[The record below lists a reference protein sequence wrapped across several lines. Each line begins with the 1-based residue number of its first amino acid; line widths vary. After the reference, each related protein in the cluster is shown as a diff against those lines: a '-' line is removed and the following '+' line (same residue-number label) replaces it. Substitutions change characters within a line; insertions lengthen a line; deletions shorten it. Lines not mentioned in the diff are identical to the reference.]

1 MRRPIFSRLVRFVT
15 VGRVVWVALMLVGSA
30 SAASPPTFASVGE
43 YLIRV
48 YQTEDGLPENSAT
61 AMVQTQDGYLWFG
74 TFNGLVRFNGVEFQ
88 TFDRSNSPGLPGVA
102 IINLHA
108 DRAGRLW
115 VSTEFGLAWLENGRW
130 HPLGVKEGWTATFA
144 KTFAE
149 DRQGNLVVGSF
160 DGKVFRLKA
169 GRAEELPTL
178 PFRVDGPKAPAAF
191 CHFDDQGVLWA
202 AGGRFFGRWRDGAW
216 ESVVDLGELISGATQ
231 CAIPAHAGGTWL
243 LRDRWLTRFMDGKV
257 VERRELPLSAT
268 PWSVFEDS
276 QSRLWIASYQIGF
289 LRVDRENRVDRFTT
303 DNSLTHNSGR
313 FVFEDAEG
321 SLWLGTSGGGLHR
334 FRERNFYSY
343 GMEAGLPERVV
354 KSVTEVSAGKLM
366 VSSFGKGMAWF
377 DGQRGAPL
385 GTLEKPQPGFYGAAV
400 LQDRRGRLWAGLYEG
415 GLSQWDGSSFR
426 FLKEPG
432 FASVTIYSLF
442 EDSQDR
448 LWVGTQ
454 KGVGCLTG
462 DTWRFYGP
470 AEGLSGRSIR
480 SFAEHRPTGTVWVGS
495 VEGGLYRF
503 ASNRFERVAL
513 TQDDRQEQ
521 IYSLH
526 CDDDGTVWIGT
537 VDAGLLRWQGG
548 KLNVFGEAEGLPART
563 ISAIIEAEDKS
574 LWLGSNRGVIR
585 LERDACDSVAA
596 GREARLRCWAF
607 NLSDGL
613 ESPECA
619 PGYQPSA
626 IRDRQ
631 HRLWFCTLRGLAMV
645 DPAKLRINH
654 VSPPVRLER
663 LSYSLRGAGDRRAVT
678 AESRSGRD
686 WPFHSLPVVVAG
698 AGPAS
703 GRHSLQPPFPAEV
716 VLPPGSTRIEFAL
729 AGLSF
734 AAPEKM
740 RFVVR
745 LEGQDSRWVDL
756 GNQRVAPYDNLAPGR
771 YVFQARV
778 ANNDGVWG
786 GLEPSLVVIQAPYLW
801 QTLWFRALALL
812 GFAGGVGGVVWR
824 VQHNQLAVQA
834 ERLRQQE
841 ALARERARSAA
852 LTEST
857 NDLVCFATV
866 EESVLQLNEGGR
878 LMLGLSPE
886 PEPGPTLVSD
896 LLPPDR
902 QSLFSGQILP
912 RLLQEGRWTGETS
925 LRHRLGH
932 DVPVQV
938 VGALHRGPDGG
949 FQFISIVAR
958 DITET
963 KRAQRA
969 LQESEDRFRRT
980 FEQAAVGI
988 AHLASDGRFLWVNE
1002 RFCEIAGRPR
1012 EAALALRWDEVMH
1025 PEDVPAGRQRWQDLI
1040 VGRVASYAAEVRII
1054 RPDAAPV
1061 WVRMTVSLA
1070 RGKEGAPDYLIAVAE
1085 DITRRKLAEANQAQL
1100 ETQLRQAQK
1109 MEAIGT
1115 LAGGIAHDFNNILA
1129 AIIPCAHL
1137 AKEDA
1142 GHNPAVQEGLDQILK
1157 AAERAK
1163 GLVQQIL
1170 AFSRQQK
1177 QERRSIQLQPVV
1189 QEALKLLRSALPATI
1204 EIDARI
1210 DEAAPP
1216 VLADPVQM
1224 HQVLMNLATN
1234 AAHAMRG
1241 QSGRLTVELGVLTAT
1256 EWLCRQLPDLRPGP
1270 CVCLR
1275 VRDNGHGMDEAT
1287 LKRVFDP
1294 FFTTKGPGEGTGLGL
1309 AVVHGIVKNHDGAIE
1324 VSSALGQGTEFTI
1337 YLPALPVASPV
1348 PAAVPPVREDAGAR
1362 PGQGEHVLF
1371 VDDEPA
1377 LCTVGQKSLERMGFQ
1392 VTTCPSAIEAFAE
1405 FEAHPERYDAVVTDL
1420 TMPGMTGMDL
1430 AMRILQ
1436 LKPGAVILLTTGHGG
1451 VWTPEA
1457 VRRMGIAELIPKP
1470 LSPTTLAEAVS
1481 RALKARRDAA
1491 N

>member
-1 MRRPIFSRLVRFVT
+1 MRHFILSGRFGLLT
-15 VGRVVWVALMLVGSA
+15 ARWVVCLAIALAWLARSA
-30 SAASPPTFASVGE
+30 GTQGFTSVGE

-61 AMVQTQDGYLWFG
+61 AMVQTRDGYLWFG

-102 IINLHA
+102 IINLHE

-115 VSTEFGLAWLENGRW
+115 VSTEFGPAWRENGQW
-130 HPLGVKEGWTATFA
+130 HPFGAKEGWTGSYA

-149 DRQGNLVVGSF
+149 DRQGNLVVGTYE
-160 DGKVFRLKA
+160 GKVFRLKTE
-169 GRAEELPTL
+169 RAEELPPV
-178 PFRVDGPKAPAAF
+178 PFRQTGPKAPAAF
-191 CHFDDQGVLWA
+191 CYYDDADVLWVSC
-202 AGGRFFGRWRDGAW
+202 GRFHGRWRTNGW
-216 ESVVDLGELISGATQ
+216 EMCFDLGQLEAEATQ
-231 CAIPAHAGGTWL
+231 CAAPARNGGVWV
-243 LRDRWLTRFMDGKV
+243 LRGHRLKRLQDGKL
-257 VERRELPLSAT
+257 VEERELSEST
-268 PWSVFEDS
+268 SPWSIFEDR
-276 QSRLWIASYQIGF
+276 QHRLWIASFRLGF
-289 LRVDRENRVDRFTT
+289 FRLDGQGRVDRYTVENSV
-303 DNSLTHNSGR
+303 THNGGR

-334 FRERNFYSY
+334 FRERNFYSF
-343 GMEAGLPERVV
+343 GMEAGLPERVL

-366 VSSFGKGMAWF
+366 VSSFGKGTAWF
-377 DGQRGAPL
+377 DGQRGEPL
-385 GTLEKPQPGFYGAAV
+385 GTADKPLPDPYGGAV
-400 LQDRRGRLWAGLYEG
+400 LSDRQGRLWAGQYEL
-415 GLSQWDGSSFR
+415 GLSRWEDGAFR
-426 FLKEPG
+426 RVDEPWLAG
-432 FASVTIYSLF
+432 TTVYALF
-442 EDSQDR
+442 EDSLGR
-448 LWVGTQ
+448 LWVGTGR
-454 KGVGCLTG
+454 GVGCLAG
-462 DTWRFYGP
+462 DTWHAYGA
-470 AEGLSGRSIR
+470 AEGLNGKSARA
-480 SFAEHRPTGTVWVGS
+480 FAEHRPTGTVWVGS

-503 ASNRFERVAL
+503 ASNRFERVPL
-513 TQDDRQEQ
+513 TLDDRQEQ

-537 VDAGLLRWQGG
+537 VDAGLLRWQRG
-548 KLNVFGEAEGLPART
+548 KLRVFAEAEGLPART
-563 ISAIIEAEDKS
+563 ISAIVEAKDKS

-585 LERDACDSVAA
+585 LEREACDRVAA
-596 GREARLRCWAF
+596 GQEARLRCWAF
-607 NLSDGL
+607 NLSDGM

-619 PGYQPSA
+619 SGYQPSA

-631 HRLWFCTLRGLAMV
+631 NRLWFCTLRGLAMV
-645 DPAKLRINH
+645 DPARLLMNR
-654 VSPPVRLER
+654 VPPPVRLER
-663 LSYSLRGAGDRRAVT
+663 LSYSLRSGGDRRAVT
-678 AESRSGRD
+678 ADGGSERD
-686 WPFHSLPVVVAG
+686 WPFHSLPVAVAG

-703 GRHSLQPPFPAEV
+703 GRYSLQPPFPATV
-716 VLPPGSTRIEFAL
+716 TLPPGSTRVEFAL

-740 RFVVR
+740 RFVVK
-745 LEGQDSRWVDL
+745 LEGQDSHWVDL
-756 GNQRVAPYDNLAPGR
+756 GNQRVAPYDNLTPGR
-771 YVFQARV
+771 YVFQVRV

-786 GLEPSLVVIQAPYLW
+786 GMEPSLVVIQAPFVW

-824 VQHNQLAVQA
+824 VQHNKLALKD

-857 NDLVCFATV
+857 NDLVCFATADGT
-866 EESVLQLNEGGR
+866 VLQLNEGGR

-912 RLLQEGRWTGETS
+912 RLLQEGRWTEETS

-932 DVPVQV
+932 DVPVHAV
-938 VGALHRGPDGG
+938 ATLHRSPDGA
-949 FQFISIVAR
+949 FQFVSLLAR

-988 AHLASDGRFLWVNE
+988 AHLAPDGRFLWVNE

-1012 EAALALRWDEVMH
+1012 AAALALRWDEVMH
-1025 PEDVPAGRQRWQDLI
+1025 PEDIPAGRQRWQELI
-1040 VGRVASYAAEVRII
+1040 VGRVPSYAAEVRIT
-1054 RPDAAPV
+1054 RPEAAPV

-1070 RGKEGAPDYLIAVAE
+1070 RGNEGAPDYLIAVAE

-1142 GHNPAVQEGLDQILK
+1142 GQNPAVQEGLDQILK

-1210 DEAAPP
+1210 EEAAPP

-1309 AVVHGIVKNHDGAIE
+1309 AVVHGIVKNHDGAID
-1324 VSSALGQGTEFTI
+1324 VSSALGRGTEFTI
-1337 YLPALPVASPV
+1337 YLPALPPANPV
-1348 PAAVPPVREDAGAR
+1348 PAAAPPVPAAAGSR
-1362 PGQGEHVLF
+1362 PGRGEHILF

-1377 LCTVGQKSLERMGFQ
+1377 LCTVGRKGLERMGFQ
-1392 VTTCPSAIEAFAE
+1392 VTTRPNAMEAFAD
-1405 FEAHPERYDAVVTDL
+1405 FEAHPDRYDAVVTDL

-1457 VRRMGIAELIPKP
+1457 VRRLGIAELIPKP